1 MKNKKP
7 LNQFEEVH
15 KRAREA
21 RDHAR
26 EVQEKDAEARQER
39 AEQEAVRQG
48 FDRPRLKLPPRLI
61 ADGDVKRCSVCG
73 YPFPADVMASIDTAF
88 AEHLRKAHKPGQTS
102 EDVNQAAARIVR
114 ETTEK

>member
-1 MKNKKP
+1 MESKKP
-7 LNQFEEVH
+7 VNQFQEVH
-15 KRAREA
+15 KKVREV

-26 EVQEKDAEARQER
+26 QVREKDAETRQER
-39 AEQEAVRQG
+39 AEKEAVREG
-48 FDRPRLKLPPRLI
+48 FDRPSLKLPPRLI

-102 EDVNQAAARIVR
+102 EDVNQAAALDG
-114 ETTEK
+114 KSAC